1 MNQLISQVSYP
12 VFLYLTFLF
21 FLIASVFSFVV
32 GVALAV
38 RSQRALRTF
47 DALNRWISVR
57 KMMRPLM
64 VPHNV
69 ESTLMRRRVAL
80 GVVIFG
86 GSLVSLLL
94 LAGTDLS
101 PALALF
107 NGTLNGNELA
117 GVAAN
122 LQLLLQG
129 GNIAGLVIG
138 ALILFSPRTL
148 QVIENYTDHWYTL
161 RRATRPLDQMHMEID
176 CWVLKHP
183 TSVGISLVIL
193 SLSAGLLMYN
203 QLQNVTA

>member
-1 MNQLISQVSYP
+1 MNHLISQVSYP

-80 GVVIFG
+80 GAVIFG

-107 NGTLNGNELA
+107 NGTLNGNELT

-148 QVIENYTDHWYTL
+148 QVIENYTDQWYTL

-203 QLQNVTA
+203 QLQAVTA